1 MLRIDALRRDRF
13 GPFDLVLEAGEACAV
28 TGPSGAGK
36 SVLLRMIA
44 DLDPSEGRVSLDG
57 TDREAMAA
65 PLWRRQVTYLAAEPG
80 WWAEGVAEH
89 FAADAASRLDP
100 ERAALLLPPEV
111 FGWPVARLSTGER
124 QRLALLRALAG
135 HPRVLLLDEPTASL
149 DPASVRGAEAVI
161 EARRAA
167 GLIVVLV
174 SHDPAQVARLATR
187 RLAVAGGRQVR
198 PENPSTT

>member
-1 MLRIDALRRDRF
+1 MLRIESLRRDRF

-28 TGPSGAGK
+28 VGPSGSGK

-65 PLWRRQVTYLAAEPG
+65 PLWRRQVTYLAAESG

-89 FAADAASRLDP
+89 FPVDAPARLAA

-135 HPRVLLLDEPTASL
+135 TPRVLLLDEPTASL
-149 DPASVRGAEAVI
+149 DARNRAVVVELIRARQAAGAALLGIFHDTDVREAV
-161 EARRAA
+161 ATRVVDVTAFAQKRAA
-167 GLIVVLV
+167 
-174 SHDPAQVARLATR
+174 
-187 RLAVAGGRQVR
+187 
-198 PENPSTT
+198 

>member
-1 MLRIDALRRDRF
+1 MLRIESLRRDRF
-13 GPFDLVLEAGEACAV
+13 GPFDLALAAGEACAV

-57 TDREAMAA
+57 IDREAMPA
-65 PLWRRQVTYLAAEPG
+65 PLWRRQVTYLAAEAG
-80 WWAEGVAEH
+80 WWAESVAEH
-89 FAADAASRLDP
+89 FSADAPARLVP

-135 HPRVLLLDEPTASL
+135 GPRVLLLHEPTASL
-149 DPASVRGAEAVI
+149 DPESVRGAEAVI

-174 SHDPAQVARLATR
+174 SHDPAQVARLTAR
-187 RLAVAGGRQVR
+187 RLAVAGGR
-198 PENPSTT
+198 PA

>member
-1 MLRIDALRRDRF
+1 MLRIESLRRDRF

-44 DLDPSEGRVSLDG
+44 DFDPSEGRVSLDG
-57 TDREAMAA
+57 IDREAMAA

-89 FAADAASRLDP
+89 FSADAPARLAA
-100 ERAALLLPPEV
+100 ERAVLLLPPEV

-161 EARRAA
+161 EGRRAA

-174 SHDPAQVARLATR
+174 SHDPAQVARLTTR
-187 RLAVAGGRQVR
+187 RLAVAGGR
-198 PENPSTT
+198 PL

>member
-1 MLRIDALRRDRF
+1 MESLRRDRF
-13 GPFDLVLEAGEACAV
+13 GPFDLALAPGEACAV

-57 TDREAMAA
+57 IDRDAIAA
-65 PLWRRQVTYLAAEPG
+65 PLWRRCVTYLAAEPG
-80 WWAEGVAEH
+80 WWAETVAGH
-89 FAADAASRLDP
+89 FSADAPQRLAG
-100 ERAALLLPPEV
+100 ERAALRLPPEV

-135 HPRVLLLDEPTASL
+135 GPRVLLLDEPTASL
-149 DPASVRGAEAVI
+149 DPDSVRGAEAVI
-161 EARRAA
+161 AARRAA

-174 SHDPAQVARLATR
+174 SHDPAQVARLTTR
-187 RLAVAGGRQVR
+187 RLAVAGGR
-198 PENPSTT
+198 PA

>member
-1 MLRIDALRRDRF
+1 MLRIESLRRDRF
-13 GPFDLVLEAGEACAV
+13 GPFDLALAPGEACAV

-36 SVLLRMIA
+36 SVFLRMIA
-44 DLDPSEGRVSLDG
+44 DLDPSEGRVGLDG
-57 TDREAMAA
+57 IDREAVPA
-65 PLWRRQVTYLAAEPG
+65 PTWRRWVTYLAAEAG
-80 WWAEGVAEH
+80 WWAETVAEH
-89 FAADAASRLDP
+89 FSADAASRLAP
-100 ERAALLLPPEV
+100 EREALRLPPAV

-149 DPASVRGAEAVI
+149 DPDSVRGAEAVI

-174 SHDPAQVARLATR
+174 SHDPAQVARLTTR
-187 RLAVAGGRQVR
+187 RLAVAGGR
-198 PENPSTT
+198 PA

>member
-1 MLRIDALRRDRF
+1 MLRIESLRRDRF
-13 GPFDLVLEAGEACAV
+13 GPFDLVLAAGEACAV

-57 TDREAMAA
+57 IDREAMPA
-65 PLWRRQVTYLAAEPG
+65 PLWRRQVTYLAAEAG
-80 WWAEGVAEH
+80 WWAESVAEH
-89 FAADAASRLDP
+89 FSADAPARLAP

-135 HPRVLLLDEPTASL
+135 GPRVLLLDEPTASL
-149 DPASVRGAEAVI
+149 DPESVRGAEAVL
-161 EARRAA
+161 EGRRAA
-167 GLIVVLV
+167 GLSLVLV
-174 SHDPAQVARLATR
+174 SHDPAQVARLTTR
-187 RLAVAGGRQVR
+187 RLAVAGGR
-198 PENPSTT
+198 PA